1 MNRQQS
7 ISSSQFHSLSV
18 THLAQMYLSDDALGD
33 EFDWDESVSQYDGDS
48 MASDIL
54 GRMHDFGAE

>member
-7 ISSSQFHSLSV
+7 ISNSQFHSLSP
-18 THLAQMYLSDDALGD
+18 THLAQLYLSDDVLGD
-33 EFDWDESVSQYDGDS
+33 EFDWDESVNQFDGDS

-54 GRMHDFGAE
+54 GAMQDFGAE